1 MFFSFVSFITNRNF
15 FLTCLEN
22 TVYHDVYE
30 DIKDEVGIFFKSSNF
45 EGWGSRAKDRG
56 KLRPVFMS
64 FIVLSYYFS

>member
-30 DIKDEVGIFFKSSNF
+30 DMKDEVGIFFKSSNF
-45 EGWGSRAKDRG
+45 EG
-56 KLRPVFMS
+56 
-64 FIVLSYYFS
+64 